1 MHDTD
6 TRRASEPAKNLN
18 DGNTGTRRETGLMT
32 NTEKKRHTWVA
43 AVVALLLVGLAA
55 CGQVIS
61 NPPPPSGSQP
71 PPPPSAPA
79 PAPRLVEAAYV
90 SAAECASRTGNNGG
104 QGFIDIGLNQCY
116 ACPSG
121 YGRTIFDVRGNNA
134 CERGGPPPFGTWV
147 RAEPL
152 GPPGCTGN
160 SFQVGSACYQ
170 CPPGSVRD
178 PSVGR
183 TTCRRG

>member
-1 MHDTD
+1 
-6 TRRASEPAKNLN
+6 
-18 DGNTGTRRETGLMT
+18 MT
-32 NTEKKRHTWVA
+32 NTGRKGYSRVVA
-43 AVVALLLVGLAA
+43 AAALLLVGLAA
-55 CGQVIS
+55 CVPVAS
-61 NPPPPSGSQP
+61 NPPPPSGGQTPDP
-71 PPPPSAPA
+71 P

-90 SAAECASRTGNNGG
+90 SGADCASRTANNGG
-104 QGFIDIGLNQCY
+104 RGFVDVGLNQCY

-134 CERGGPPPFGTWV
+134 CERGGPPPFGTWL

-178 PSVGR
+178 PSAGR